1 MSRRLPKP
9 LSLEEIR
16 RIRKVAD
23 PVERAAFDFLLET
36 GLRSAEFASI
46 LAADM
51 ASLVSRHGG
60 LASRI
65 WPLRRAYNAKAQVA
79 VLRVVGKGDKER
91 VVPLTV
97 VALRSARVLLAHP
110 SSNGRADRLLP
121 WADRTL
127 RLRFERMGQRAGVR
141 SNPHRT
147 RHSLATQL
155 VEAGNP
161 IEVVAD
167 ILGHSRIDT
176 TRLYFEASERARAVA
191 MGRRRRW
198 LRRR

>member
-16 RIRKVAD
+16 RIRTVAD

-36 GLRSAEFASI
+36 GLRAAEFGSI
-46 LAADM
+46 LAAEVQPWVLGHSGP
-51 ASLVSRHGG
+51 AGWAR
-60 LASRI
+60 R
-65 WPLRRAYNAKAQVA
+65 LRRAHNAKAQVA
-79 VLRVVGKGDKER
+79 VLRIVGKGDKER
-91 VVPLTV
+91 AVVMTDT
-97 VALRSARVLLAHP
+97 ALRSGRVLLAHP
-110 SSNGRADRLLP
+110 STNGRADYLLP

-127 RLRFERMGQRAGVR
+127 RLRFANVGQRAGV
-141 SNPHRT
+141 NLHPHRT
-147 RHSLATQL
+147 RHTWVTQL

-167 ILGHSRIDT
+167 MAGHSSVDT
-176 TRLYFEASERARAVA
+176 TRLYFLASERSKVEA
-191 MGRRRRW
+191 MARRRRW